1 MLSWACGQRW
11 NLARHAL
18 LLESYARLSLLF
30 LCSASLYHCFSF
42 LSSFPS
48 GVLGEPGS
56 SSFNFE
62 HKGIV
67 QVSLTE
73 GDGANIDPLDLAI
86 EVGAEDCSAEGED
99 DGNSVQLQ
107 CEPHDLNAVCNAVKA
122 KGLTV
127 SSASVE
133 YLPKSYVALTEQQVD
148 KAEKL
153 VELLSEHNDVVGV
166 HCNYELDSEQT
177 Q

>member
-18 LLESYARLSLLF
+18 LLESYARLSLF
-30 LCSASLYHCFSF
+30 LRSAFLSLFSF

-67 QVSLTE
+67 QVSLTK

-86 EVGAEDCSAEGED
+86 EVGAEDCSAECED
-99 DGNSVQLQ
+99 DGSSVQLQ
-107 CEPHDLNAVCNAVKA
+107 CEPHDLNAVCNVVKA

-166 HCNYELDSEQT
+166 HSNYELDSEQT